1 LDEFKESVA
10 EAEKAIQLNPNA
22 AEAYFTLGFTHCTEG
37 RVEQSLSYFR
47 KSLELDPLSVQ
58 KARVLGI
65 ALGILGKGGEARTML
80 GKMLRIYP
88 ENPTVFLSMAESYIF
103 EKNYAKAQEFIDRG
117 LALNPVEPLLLL
129 NQGLVHVF
137 TGRPEQARAMLRK
150 LESLQ
155 RETPLIYSQIFIHTA
170 LGEIDEAFKALN
182 KASETHVWP
191 FTIKTH
197 PLFAELRKDP
207 RFADFC
213 KNMGIPN

>member
-1 LDEFKESVA
+1 VE
-10 EAEKAIQLNPNA
+10 EAGKAIQLNPNA
-22 AEAYFTLGFTHCTEG
+22 AEAYFTLGFTNCTEG

-58 KARVLGI
+58 KARVLAI
-65 ALGILGKGGEARTML
+65 ALGITSKSEEARTML

-129 NQGLVHVF
+129 NQGLVYVL

-213 KNMGIPN
+213 KKMGIPN

>member
-1 LDEFKESVA
+1 
-10 EAEKAIQLNPNA
+10 
-22 AEAYFTLGFTHCTEG
+22 
-37 RVEQSLSYFR
+37 
-47 KSLELDPLSVQ
+47 
-58 KARVLGI
+58 
-65 ALGILGKGGEARTML
+65 
-80 GKMLRIYP
+80 
-88 ENPTVFLSMAESYIF
+88 MAESYIF

-129 NQGLVHVF
+129 NQGLVYVF
-137 TGRPEQARAMLRK
+137 TGRPEQARAILRK

-170 LGEIDEAFKALN
+170 LGEIDETFEALS

-213 KNMGIPN
+213 KKMGIPN

>member
-1 LDEFKESVA
+1 
-10 EAEKAIQLNPNA
+10 
-22 AEAYFTLGFTHCTEG
+22 
-37 RVEQSLSYFR
+37 
-47 KSLELDPLSVQ
+47 LELDPLSVQ
-58 KARVLGI
+58 KARAFAI
-65 ALGILGKGGEARTML
+65 ALGIVGKGEEARTML

-88 ENPTVFLSMAESYIF
+88 ENPTVFLCMAESYIF
-103 EKNYAKAQEFIDRG
+103 EKDYVKAQEFIDRG
-117 LALNPVEPLLLL
+117 QKLNPVEPLLLI
-129 NQGLVHVF
+129 NQGLVYAS

-155 RETPLIYSQIFIHTA
+155 RETPLTYSQIFIHTA

-182 KASETHVWP
+182 KASDTHVWP

-213 KNMGIPN
+213 RKMGIPN